1 MLLNLCLQNFGY
13 CLVSTRVEVI
23 REHNLMQV
31 CEIRVMADWGVQ
43 VKQHWQ
49 VHLLLRVQQ
58 LILEAETL
66 DFVEVQGAL
75 LRENLVDSNSRDWL
89 IRPVVH
95 LIEGKGSLTSIH
107 SQLLSFR
114 LKVPRN
120 VVLGLPAELDFVLT
134 EYVDVLLFGAVVSR
148 VLTHSEAECLAH
160 NIVKWHS

>member
-1 MLLNLCLQNFGY
+1 
-13 CLVSTRVEVI
+13 
-23 REHNLMQV
+23 
-31 CEIRVMADWGVQ
+31 
-43 VKQHWQ
+43 
-49 VHLLLRVQQ
+49 LLLRVQQ

-120 VVLGLPAELDFVLT
+120 VVLGLPAELDSVLT

-160 NIVKWHS
+160 NIVKWHSQKEASQKEETQAVNSIELTPLSFSLEHLIDLDSLFTFSHRQGKRLLLLT